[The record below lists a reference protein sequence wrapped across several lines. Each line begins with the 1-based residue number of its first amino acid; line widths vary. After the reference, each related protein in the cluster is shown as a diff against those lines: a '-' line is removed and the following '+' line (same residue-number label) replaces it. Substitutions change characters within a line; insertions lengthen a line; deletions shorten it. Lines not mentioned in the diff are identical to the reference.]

1 MFRYNF
7 CWNRIHHKLNNL
19 KMADDKTKKGP
30 ADSSRV
36 NVNEDYEVAYW
47 TDAFDCTKQELIEA
61 VEKVG
66 TSSKAVKDYLSKS

>member
-1 MFRYNF
+1 
-7 CWNRIHHKLNNL
+7 
-19 KMADDKTKKGP
+19 MADDKTKKGP
-30 ADSSRV
+30 ADGSRV

-47 TDAFDCTKQELIEA
+47 TDAFNCTKQELIEA

>member
-1 MFRYNF
+1 
-7 CWNRIHHKLNNL
+7 
-19 KMADDKTKKGP
+19 MADDKTKKGP

-47 TDAFDCTKQELIEA
+47 TDVFDCTKQELEKA

-66 TSSKAVKDYLSKS
+66 TSSKAVRDYLKNS